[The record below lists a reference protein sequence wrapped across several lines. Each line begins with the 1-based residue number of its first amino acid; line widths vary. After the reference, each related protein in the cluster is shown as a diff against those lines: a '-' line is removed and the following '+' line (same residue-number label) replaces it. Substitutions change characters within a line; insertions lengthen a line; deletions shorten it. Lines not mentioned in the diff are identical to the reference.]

1 MSTYPS
7 WGIHLII
14 VLICPVFI
22 RNTLKEP
29 PNKLREETIKGKMK
43 KTEKLKL
50 GYSLK
55 L

>member
-1 MSTYPS
+1 M
-7 WGIHLII
+7 HLII
-14 VLICPVFI
+14 VVFCPVFI
-22 RNTLKEP
+22 HNTLKEP

-43 KTEKLKL
+43 KTEKLQL